1 MYKTARIVLISY
13 QVDKVDDEMLFAMT
27 ATVNGETYLHTY
39 TVDEQ
44 PADLDEFF
52 SLHGYPVQP
61 YLMAMEHNNPDIPE
75 DILAIPDQMAW
86 VDFGGYLHE
95 LDIDTLNYFLRD
107 YDGFVKVYTEDNE
120 VYLED
125 GKVVIAEFDV
135 EEDDDDNEDVDDNID
150 WEWN

>member
-13 QVDKVDDEMLFAMT
+13 QVDKIDDEMLFAMT
-27 ATVNGETYLHTY
+27 ATVNGESYLHVY
-39 TVDEQ
+39 NVEEQ
-44 PADLDEFF
+44 PADFDEFI

-86 VDFGGYLHE
+86 VDYGDTLHE
-95 LDIDTLNYFLRD
+95 LDIETLNYYLRD
-107 YDGFVKVYTEDNE
+107 YDGFVKVYTEDDQ

-125 GKVVIAEFDV
+125 GKVVISEFGEEE
-135 EEDDDDNEDVDDNID
+135 EEDDEEYEDDDID

>member
-13 QVDKVDDEMLFAMT
+13 QVDKIDDEMLFAMT
-27 ATVNGETYLHTY
+27 ATVNGESYLHVY
-39 TVDEQ
+39 NVEEQ
-44 PADLDEFF
+44 PADFDEFIA
-52 SLHGYPVQP
+52 LHGYPVQP

-86 VDFGGYLHE
+86 VDYGDTLHE
-95 LDIDTLNYFLRD
+95 LDIETLNYYLRD
-107 YDGFVKVYTEDNE
+107 YDGFVKVYTEDNQ

-125 GKVVIAEFDV
+125 GKVVISEFGED
-135 EEDDDDNEDVDDNID
+135 EDDEEYEDEDID

>member
-13 QVDKVDDEMLFAMT
+13 QVDKIDDEMLFAMT
-27 ATVNGETYLHTY
+27 ATVNGESYLHVY
-39 TVDEQ
+39 NVEEQ
-44 PADLDEFF
+44 PADFDEFI

-86 VDFGGYLHE
+86 VDYGDTLHE
-95 LDIDTLNYFLRD
+95 LDIETLNYYLRD
-107 YDGFVKVYTEDNE
+107 YDGFVKVYTEDNQ

-125 GKVVIAEFDV
+125 GKVVISEYGDD
-135 EEDDDDNEDVDDNID
+135 EDDEEYEDDDID

>member
-13 QVDKVDDEMLFAMT
+13 QVDKIDDEMLFAMT
-27 ATVNGETYLHTY
+27 ATVNGESYLHVY
-39 TVDEQ
+39 NVEEQ
-44 PADLDEFF
+44 PADFDEFI

-86 VDFGGYLHE
+86 VDYGDTLHE
-95 LDIDTLNYFLRD
+95 LDIETLNYYLRD
-107 YDGFVKVYTEDNE
+107 YDGFVKVYTENDE

-125 GKVVIAEFDV
+125 GKVVISEFGEE
-135 EEDDDDNEDVDDNID
+135 EEDDDEEYEDDDID

>member
-13 QVDKVDDEMLFAMT
+13 QVDKIDDEMLFAMT
-27 ATVNGETYLHTY
+27 ATVNGESYLHVY
-39 TVDEQ
+39 NVEEQ
-44 PADLDEFF
+44 PADFDEFIA
-52 SLHGYPVQP
+52 LHGYPVQP

-86 VDFGGYLHE
+86 VDYGDTLHE
-95 LDIDTLNYFLRD
+95 LDIETLNYYLRD
-107 YDGFVKVYTEDNE
+107 YDGFVKVYTEDNQ

-125 GKVVIAEFDV
+125 GKVVISEFGEDD
-135 EEDDDDNEDVDDNID
+135 EEYEDDDID

>member
-13 QVDKVDDEMLFAMT
+13 QVDKIDDEMLFAMT
-27 ATVNGETYLHTY
+27 ATVNGESYLHVY
-39 TVDEQ
+39 NVEEQ
-44 PADLDEFF
+44 PADFDEFI

-86 VDFGGYLHE
+86 VDYGDTLHE
-95 LDIDTLNYFLRD
+95 LDIETLNYYLRD
-107 YDGFVKVYTEDNE
+107 YDGFVKVYTEDDQ

-125 GKVVIAEFDV
+125 GKVVISEFG
-135 EEDDDDNEDVDDNID
+135 EDDEEYDDDID

>member
-13 QVDKVDDEMLFAMT
+13 QVDKIDDEMLFAMT
-27 ATVNGETYLHTY
+27 ATVNGESYLHTY
-39 TVDEQ
+39 TVDE
-44 PADLDEFF
+44 PPLLFDEFIV
-52 SLHGYPVQP
+52 LHGYPVQP

-75 DILAIPDQMAW
+75 DIIAIPDQMAW
-86 VDFGGYLHE
+86 VDYGDTLHE

-107 YDGFVKVYTEDNE
+107 YDGFVKVYTEDDE

-125 GKVVIAEFDV
+125 GKVVIASFDV
-135 EEDDDDNEDVDDNID
+135 EDDEDEEYEDDDID

>member
-13 QVDKVDDEMLFAMT
+13 QVDKIDDEMLFAMT
-27 ATVNGETYLHTY
+27 ATVNGESYLHVY
-39 TVDEQ
+39 NVEEQ
-44 PADLDEFF
+44 PADFDEFI

-86 VDFGGYLHE
+86 VDYGDTLHE
-95 LDIDTLNYFLRD
+95 LDIETLNYYLRD
-107 YDGFVKVYTEDNE
+107 YDGFVKVYTEDDQ

-125 GKVVIAEFDV
+125 GKVVISEFG
-135 EEDDDDNEDVDDNID
+135 E
-150 WEWN
+150 